1 MPDLGGDRIW
11 INVFPNTTDGRS
23 QLLIGLHGRKV
34 VMDAYIRKE
43 EENMTHKISILG
55 FAGSLRK
62 GSYNKSLLKVA
73 LEMLPED
80 AKLEI
85 FDLEGIPPFN
95 QDLENQPPEKVK
107 EFKAKIRAADAIL
120 ISTPEYN
127 YSIPGVL
134 KNAIDNASRP
144 YGDNPFDGKPVA
156 IMGAS
161 IGMLGT
167 ARAQYHLRQSLV
179 FLNMYPLNQPE
190 VMVPFAQEK
199 IDQNGQVTD
208 QKTREKIRELVEAL
222 VIWTR
227 KLKKD

>member
-1 MPDLGGDRIW
+1 MIP
-11 INVFPNTTDGRS
+11 
-23 QLLIGLHGRKV
+23 
-34 VMDAYIRKE
+34 
-43 EENMTHKISILG
+43 KISILG

-62 GSYNKSLLKVA
+62 GSYNKSLLRAA
-73 LEMLPED
+73 LEMVPAD
-80 AKLEI
+80 AELEI

-120 ISTPEYN
+120 IATPEYN
-127 YSIPGVL
+127 YSIPGLL

-144 YGDNPFDGKPVA
+144 YGDNAFDGKPVA

-190 VMVPFAQEK
+190 VMVPLAQEK
-199 IDQNGQVTD
+199 IDQNGRVTD
-208 QKTREKIRELVEAL
+208 QKTREKIKELLEAL
-222 VIWTR
+222 VIWTKR
-227 KLKKD
+227 LKKD

>member
-1 MPDLGGDRIW
+1 MAI
-11 INVFPNTTDGRS
+11 
-23 QLLIGLHGRKV
+23 Q
-34 VMDAYIRKE
+34 M
-43 EENMTHKISILG
+43 SILG

-62 GSYNKSLLKVA
+62 DSYNKALLRAA
-73 LEMLPED
+73 LEMVP
-80 AKLEI
+80 AGAVLEI
-85 FDLEGIPPFN
+85 FELEGIPPFN
-95 QDLENQPPEKVK
+95 QDLENRPPEKVK

-120 ISTPEYN
+120 IATPEYN

-144 YGDNPFDGKPVA
+144 YGDNAFDGKPAA

-190 VMVPFAQEK
+190 VMVPLAHEK
-199 IDQNGQVTD
+199 IDQNGRLTD
-208 QKTREKIRELVEAL
+208 QKTREKIKELLEAL
-222 VIWTR
+222 VIWTK
-227 KLKKD
+227 KLKRD